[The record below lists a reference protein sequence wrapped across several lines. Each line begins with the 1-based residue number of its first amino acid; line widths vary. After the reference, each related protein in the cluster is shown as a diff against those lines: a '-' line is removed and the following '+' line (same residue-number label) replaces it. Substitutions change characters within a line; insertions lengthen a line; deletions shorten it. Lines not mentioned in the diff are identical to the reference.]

1 MSLLYSKKIN
11 PSEMS
16 ENTENTEHIPYPPLP
31 GNTAPED
38 SNFSPTYL
46 SNISPK
52 DLVHS
57 RVISNNWHGYPIPPP
72 LNFKTLSFFSKSVK
86 IIKYDQ
92 IIFNYYILFDLF
104 VLLRNIFFLIL
115 ILLSCLYL
123 SGAFSVLY
131 MNIFIITKAVQW
143 GPHIQ
148 FSNPSLPSFAEGNS
162 FLIDLSQDS

>member
-11 PSEMS
+11 PFEMS

-57 RVISNNWHGYPIPPP
+57 RGISNNWHGYPIPPP

-92 IIFNYYILFDLF
+92 IIFNY
-104 VLLRNIFFLIL
+104 IFFLTYLYYIFSDSDSVIMPLPFRCIFCSLYEHFYHYESRPMGTAYTIL
-115 ILLSCLYL
+115 KS
-123 SGAFSVLY
+123 
-131 MNIFIITKAVQW
+131 ITSKFCW
-143 GPHIQ
+143 R
-148 FSNPSLPSFAEGNS
+148 
-162 FLIDLSQDS
+162 